1 MRNNNPARTRTETV
15 QVIAP
20 EFGPES
26 VTETARVDP

>member
-1 MRNNNPARTRTETV
+1 MQHNNPAGTRTETV

-26 VTETARVDP
+26 VTETVQVEP